1 MSSNVQPWSSLPQ
14 KESSANSFCC
24 EFDILL
30 KLSLSTISVVTYMSA
45 KYVAIPINLNVS
57 RRGVNVILLKSLA
70 TGFYEGY
77 ILVSKGAALHCEVL
91 DRTHNERWLQRSAP
105 VDSWKPGR
113 WHDPAVLRKED
124 FLRNVRLL

>member
-1 MSSNVQPWSSLPQ
+1 MGKNEFQNPVQL
-14 KESSANSFCC
+14 
-24 EFDILL
+24 ILVEEL
-30 KLSLSTISVVTYMSA
+30 YQ
-45 KYVAIPINLNVS
+45 
-57 RRGVNVILLKSLA
+57 VNVIIIKPAA
-70 TGFYEGY
+70 TGFYEGH
-77 ILVSKGAALHCEVL
+77 ILVSRGTALHCEVL